1 MKTLLRKKMGVF
13 FLAGLLSCTEASPPS
28 VQNNEVEILGLP
40 SFLEVVHGTEVD
52 LKFQI
57 QALDGLSSSKIFQDR
72 IEKEVMTF
80 RGEKELSGKYSLK
93 AQITDAGLW
102 EPSLKDSIEVVFYAR
117 DVDGDSQSKRVVIK
131 ILAP

>member
-1 MKTLLRKKMGVF
+1 MKISLRKMGVF
-13 FLAGLLSCTEASPPS
+13 LLAGLLGCTEASPPS

-40 SFLEVVHGTEVD
+40 SFLEVVHGTEVE
-52 LKFQI
+52 LNFQI

-80 RGEKELSGKYSLK
+80 RGEKESPGRYSLK
-93 AQITDAGLW
+93 AQITDDGFW
-102 EPSLKDSIEVVFYAR
+102 EPSLKDSIEVVIYAR
-117 DVDGDSQSKRVVIK
+117 DVDGDSHSKRVVIK